1 MDSDPKNPNL
11 RCSGQSGSR
20 SNSAS
25 PQTIAVPDPTAPALL
40 GASTRVFEVK
50 NSGPGVGDGAD
61 EWFLG
66 SDRNFAAQRS
76 EAPEGRAAGPG
87 EFALTPKTPAP
98 GFLSLS
104 MSVLHA
110 RALARGGVAGRTQAL
125 ARTVRHG
132 VAPRLRLAMTGR
144 WGLLPALAWR
154 ASTRRGVLRASG
166 NAAAH
171 KLVAALAIDGAKWG
185 LKC

>member
-1 MDSDPKNPNL
+1 M
-11 RCSGQSGSR
+11 
-20 SNSAS
+20 
-25 PQTIAVPDPTAPALL
+25 PALIHFSL
-40 GASTRVFEVK
+40 RSSAHPQGFGERVK
-50 NSGPGVGDGAD
+50 IR
-61 EWFLG
+61 
-66 SDRNFAAQRS
+66 DREQVTARTNGFWGQIAISLRS
-76 EAPEGRAAGPG
+76 EAKHPKGGPQARG
-87 EFALTPKTPAP
+87 ICALTPKTPAP
-98 GFLSLS
+98 DFLSLS

-171 KLVAALAIDGAKWG
+171 EWVAALAIDGAKWG
-185 LKC
+185 LKCSRASTLQIRLATGHSSPP